1 MFGDQIA
8 RHDPQIGDHAEE
20 LDERLEDDDHGRHVP
35 LRSKHQHQRKY
46 DEGVA
51 GSEREDDRSSP
62 ASGQSGRPP
71 GRRTEKCCGDEVG
84 DVGARHLRQNRQR
97 IPYRVDLRG
106 RDQEHH
112 DSQKRNR
119 QPGEAIYDRGPL
131 RARLC
136 PTLQQESRCERQQD
150 KRRKDGGN
158 AVGGEKL
165 KECLA
170 EKKPKEERQT
180 GELNREEDRCRGR
193 GTHRIAATEMGECD
207 EPVGAGHQQH
217 DKHPEPKRR
226 IVRQERDQPLDQQR
240 HQEKLPINMVP
251 MKRRSR
257 VARGRCAS
265 GI

>member
-1 MFGDQIA
+1 
-8 RHDPQIGDHAEE
+8 
-20 LDERLEDDDHGRHVP
+20 
-35 LRSKHQHQRKY
+35 
-46 DEGVA
+46 
-51 GSEREDDRSSP
+51 
-62 ASGQSGRPP
+62 
-71 GRRTEKCCGDEVG
+71 
-84 DVGARHLRQNRQR
+84 
-97 IPYRVDLRG
+97 LRG